1 MKKIILS
8 LLFTLLFLP
17 ASFAQTI
24 EMGKEFYQQG
34 DYERAI
40 FIFERLDSDEATLFL
55 GKSYFAERKYLKA
68 INTLSILDNTTHQQW
83 IAERYYTTAL
93 AHFQLKNYAESL
105 ESLQPL
111 LNSKPFSD
119 FQQLAKQ
126 TYNDIIAFLTPLQTF
141 DVFKSVAKEEIRLD
155 ILEYWIGKLD
165 YATAMAYVSL
175 FEDATLNQQSLRL
188 NRLKTQLADSVTY
201 TNNVARSHSLSAP
214 KGIAYNIGVLLPVF
228 DFESAEYEIPQH
240 IYFGIQLAV
249 EQFNS
254 KNTDQK
260 AFITYRTTNNQNQ
273 TKENII
279 SDLVIHNDVDVI
291 IGPLFS
297 NTAKDFSKYAEDYK
311 VPMVLPLA
319 NADELDLYNN
329 YVFQLNPTF
338 GSQGKLMA
346 RKALNIGY
354 DTLGVIVEK
363 KSLGAPA
370 ARAFRH
376 EAERLGG
383 YVEYYFEENFEELG
397 YDIRDYTKFFTTDTL
412 DSVAMVKAIYAPFTG
427 TIAQTLIESLLTDL
441 EAMRSEVAILGSEEW
456 QDINIEARRLD
467 STQIYYSKSFDIDTS
482 TTSAREFISEFRI
495 RYQTEPNEF
504 AFIGFDAASIILD
517 QLKLAKN
524 PAYLRRYLRAIKNY
538 KGLSIDVS
546 FNGTHVNEAVSIE
559 KLNTKEDVVND

>member
-1 MKKIILS
+1 MKQYILS

-24 EMGKEFYQQG
+24 EMGKKFYQQS

-55 GKSYFAERKYLKA
+55 GKSYFAKRKYLKA
-68 INTLSILDNTTHQQW
+68 INTFSILKNATNQQW
-83 IAERYYTTAL
+83 IAEAYHTTAL
-93 AHFQLKNYAESL
+93 AHFQLKNYANSL

-111 LNSKPFSD
+111 VYLKPFSAYRA
-119 FQQLAKQ
+119 LAKQ
-126 TYNDIIAFLTPLQTF
+126 TYYDIIAFLTPHQTF
-141 DVFKSVAKEEIRLD
+141 AVFKSVSKNEIRLD

-165 YATAMAYVSL
+165 YSTAMAYVSL

-188 NRLKTQLADSVTY
+188 NRIKTLLADSITY
-201 TNNVARSHSLSAP
+201 TNNVSGTPTLSAP

-228 DFESAEYEIPQH
+228 DFETAEYEIPQH

-260 AFITYRTTNNQNQ
+260 AFITYRTSNNQNQ
-273 TKENII
+273 TIENII
-279 SDLVIHNDVDVI
+279 SDLVKQSDVDVI

-297 NTAKDFSKYAEDYK
+297 NTAKDFSNYTENYK
-311 VPMVLPLA
+311 IPMVLPLA
-319 NADELDLYNN
+319 NADELNLYNN

-338 GSQGKLMA
+338 TSQGKLMA
-346 RKALNIGY
+346 RKALNLGY

-376 EAERLGG
+376 EAEQLGG

-397 YDIRDYTKFFTTDTL
+397 YDIREYTKFFTT
-412 DSVAMVKAIYAPFTG
+412 VKAIYAPFTG
-427 TIAQTLIESLLTDL
+427 TIAQTLIESLITDL
-441 EAMRSEVAILGSEEW
+441 KAMKSKVAILGSQEW
-456 QDINIEARRLD
+456 QDINIETHRLG
-467 STQIYYSKSFDIDTS
+467 SIQIHYSKSFDVDTS
-482 TTSAREFISEFRI
+482 TTSAKAFISEFRM

-524 PAYLRRYLRAIKNY
+524 PAYLCHYLRAIKGYN
-538 KGLSIDVS
+538 GLSIDVS

-559 KLNTKEDVVND
+559 KLNTKDDVVVD